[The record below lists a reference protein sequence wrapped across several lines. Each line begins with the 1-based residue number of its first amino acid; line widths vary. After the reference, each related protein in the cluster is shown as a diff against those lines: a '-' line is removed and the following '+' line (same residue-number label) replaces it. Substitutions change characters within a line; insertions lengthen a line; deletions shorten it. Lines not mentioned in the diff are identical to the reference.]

1 MNNKGQTVCFTGHRQ
16 IGEATTAVEA
26 RVTELAEG
34 LIQQGY
40 LCFCA
45 GGARGFD
52 ALASRVI
59 LRLQE
64 KYPLVRLVLVLPFW
78 NQYQHETGWTEE
90 DIAEYQHLK
99 AAASE
104 VIHLQQNYSR
114 GCYYKRNRY
123 LVNRVL
129 LYSNQRKEKEVFIIP
144 DALDELIDCG
154 DEVLEEWT
162 LGLHNFE
169 KYFPTEYAKFIAEHD
184 VKALSEQKP
193 VGVRKPRVESVQ
205 DLFDLLAEIDR
216 SEAK

>member
-1 MNNKGQTVCFTGHRQ
+1 MSNRGQTVCFTGHRQ
-16 IGEATTAVEA
+16 IGEATAAVEA

-52 ALASRVI
+52 ALASRVM

-64 KYPLVRLVLVLPFW
+64 KYPVVSLVVTLPFW

-90 DIAEYQHLK
+90 DIAEYHHLK

-104 VIHLQQNYSR
+104 GIHLQQEYSR

-123 LVNRVL
+123 LVNASSVCVAYQR
-129 LYSNQRKEKEVFIIP
+129 SNSGGTAYTVRYAAEKGLQIINC
-144 DALDELIDCG
+144 AA
-154 DEVLEEWT
+154 
-162 LGLHNFE
+162 
-169 KYFPTEYAKFIAEHD
+169 Y
-184 VKALSEQKP
+184 
-193 VGVRKPRVESVQ
+193 
-205 DLFDLLAEIDR
+205 
-216 SEAK
+216 

>member
-1 MNNKGQTVCFTGHRQ
+1 MNERSQTVCFTGHRQ
-16 IGEATTAVEA
+16 IGEATAAVEA
-26 RVTELAEG
+26 RVTEVAEA

-90 DIAEYQHLK
+90 DIAEYHHLK

-123 LVNRVL
+123 LVNASSVCVS
-129 LYSNQRKEKEVFIIP
+129 YQRSSSGGTAYTVRYASEKGLQIINC
-144 DALDELIDCG
+144 AA
-154 DEVLEEWT
+154 
-162 LGLHNFE
+162 
-169 KYFPTEYAKFIAEHD
+169 Y
-184 VKALSEQKP
+184 
-193 VGVRKPRVESVQ
+193 
-205 DLFDLLAEIDR
+205 
-216 SEAK
+216 